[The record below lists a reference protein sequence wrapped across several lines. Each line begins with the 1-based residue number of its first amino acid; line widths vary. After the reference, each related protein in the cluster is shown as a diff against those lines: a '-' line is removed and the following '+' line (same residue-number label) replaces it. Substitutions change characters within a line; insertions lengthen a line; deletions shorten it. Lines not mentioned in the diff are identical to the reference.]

1 MTCQERRSIIR
12 TRMALGRTRG
22 RDREKIGVIMKPD
35 GTSGKKSS
43 QRPGNGK
50 ILFRYGMIAFALVA
64 IISFAG
70 CGEVKP
76 LTPEEQSLVNAW
88 KIGDSLQKAYARESV
103 DEVMDLLAPAL
114 SMRPDTR
121 IQLERLFGLFRKM
134 DLTLVMDSGEVDET
148 THSVTFRAH
157 WTMTGLPK
165 TGSGPR
171 YFQTGECRMVVLARK
186 SPAHARIESLTG
198 DTFLS
203 APPKPNPPS

>member
-1 MTCQERRSIIR
+1 M
-12 TRMALGRTRG
+12 
-22 RDREKIGVIMKPD
+22 
-35 GTSGKKSS
+35 
-43 QRPGNGK
+43 
-50 ILFRYGMIAFALVA
+50 
-64 IISFAG
+64 AG

-76 LTPEEQSLVNAW
+76 LNPEEQSLVNAW

-103 DEVMDLLAPAL
+103 GGVMDLLAPPL
-114 SMRPDTR
+114 SNRADTR

-171 YFQTGECRMVVLARK
+171 YFQTGECRMVVLTRK
-186 SPAHARIESLTG
+186 SPAPARIESLTG

-203 APPKPNPPS
+203 APPKINPRP